1 MRTHRTT
8 ALILFLALLAFSL
21 VSLAEKTKEH
31 PTRDF
36 MRMKLGYSQGI
47 LEGLT
52 LEKFDMVITNA
63 TALRS
68 MSVTNAFL
76 ALGNPYYLNAV
87 TNFQKDVDALL
98 KAANDSHLDDATK
111 AYQTVS
117 RDCVQCHKQ
126 FRRDQFFRS
135 QLK

>member
-1 MRTHRTT
+1 MRSHRTA
-8 ALILFLALLAFSL
+8 ALILFSALLAFSV

-36 MRMKLGYSQGI
+36 MRLKLGYSQGI

-52 LEKFDMVITNA
+52 LEKFDLVITNA

-76 ALGNPYYLNAV
+76 VLGNPDYLDAV
-87 TNFQKDVDALL
+87 TNFQKNVDALL
-98 KAANDSHLDDATK
+98 KAANNNDLDG
-111 AYQTVS
+111 
-117 RDCVQCHKQ
+117 
-126 FRRDQFFRS
+126 
-135 QLK
+135 